1 MGRSDRRN
9 GGMHRGV
16 SLARK
21 RRKHRKHRTRFIIS
35 IILVLVIG
43 IWSLAPVV
51 WIGITSLKPP
61 GTEFRSP
68 PVYFPPNPTLDNY
81 ETVLGEPFSIQRSI
95 RNSVIVSSGALLGTL
110 FLATISAFAI
120 ARLRFRYRYA
130 SLLATQIA
138 GMVPPIVVIGPT
150 FVLLRHLGL
159 LRTYW
164 AMILPNA
171 AYGIPMATWLIA
183 SYFANIPFSMED
195 SARIDGCGTLR
206 TIYHVTLPIAA
217 PGIFSAGVLVFLGSW
232 GEFMLAFTTSIG
244 NAAVQTVP
252 VTVLSL
258 SQAFELQWSWVSAA
272 TIVTL
277 VPIFVAVMLFQRFV
291 VAGLSGVSLR

>member
-1 MGRSDRRN
+1 MRQRSSVRL
-9 GGMHRGV
+9 V
-16 SLARK
+16 ASCA
-21 RRKHRKHRTRFIIS
+21 
-35 IILVLVIG
+35 ILIVIAA
-43 IWSLAPVV
+43 WSLAPVL
-51 WIGITSLKPP
+51 WIGLTSLKPQ

-68 PVYFPPNPTLDNY
+68 VEYFPSAPTLENY
-81 ETVLGEPFSIQRSI
+81 RTVLTEPFTIQRAI
-95 RNSVIVSSGALLGTL
+95 RNSVIVSSAALLGTL
-110 FLATISAFAI
+110 VLATLSAFAI
-120 ARLRFRYRYA
+120 ARLRFRYRFA

-150 FVLLRHLGL
+150 FVLMRHLGL

-183 SYFANIPFSMED
+183 SYFSNIPFDMED
-195 SARIDGCGTLR
+195 AARIDGCGTMR
-206 TIYHVTLPIAA
+206 TIYHVVLPITA

-244 NAAVQTVP
+244 RAAVQTVP

-258 SQAFELQWSWVSAA
+258 SQAFELQWSWVAAA
-272 TIVTL
+272 TVMSL
-277 VPIFVAVMLFQRFV
+277 VPVFVAVMVFQRYV

>member
-1 MGRSDRRN
+1 MFFFKADRSY
-9 GGMHRGV
+9 RGI
-16 SLARK
+16 SPSRK
-21 RRKHRKHRTRFIIS
+21 RRKYKIRLVLS
-35 IILVLVIG
+35 VILVLVIG

-51 WIGITSLKPP
+51 WVGITSLKPP

-68 PVYFPPNPTLDNY
+68 PVYIPPNPTLANY
-81 ETVLGEPFSIQRSI
+81 ETVLNEPFSIQRSI
-95 RNSVIVSSGALLGTL
+95 RNSIVVSSGALLGTL
-110 FLATISAFAI
+110 FLASLSAFAI
-120 ARLRFRYRYA
+120 ARLRFRYRYQ

-150 FVLLRHLGL
+150 FVLLRYFGL

-183 SYFANIPFSMED
+183 SYFSNIPFSMED

-277 VPIFVAVMLFQRFV
+277 VPIFIAVMLFQRFV